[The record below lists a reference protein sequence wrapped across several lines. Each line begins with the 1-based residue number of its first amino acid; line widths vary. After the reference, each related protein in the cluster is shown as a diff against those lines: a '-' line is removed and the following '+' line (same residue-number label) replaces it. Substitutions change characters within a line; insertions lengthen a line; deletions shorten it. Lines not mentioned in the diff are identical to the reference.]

1 MYWCAH
7 KTATLTSIQHTVFLG
22 NCRSVHSIALSQVG
36 EKRHIRIKHFLDGA
50 MYIYVAFAAGG
61 QHSKQP
67 QLRAGRCSSLAAAGD
82 AAAHQCGLGRGWP
95 TEAIGDYVMKK
106 ERLAVD
112 CPLVVS

>member
-1 MYWCAH
+1 M
-7 KTATLTSIQHTVFLG
+7 
-22 NCRSVHSIALSQVG
+22 HSIALSQVG

-61 QHSKQP
+61 QHKQP

-112 CPLVVS
+112 CPLVVLRPGL

>member
-1 MYWCAH
+1 M
-7 KTATLTSIQHTVFLG
+7 
-22 NCRSVHSIALSQVG
+22 HSIALSQVG

-61 QHSKQP
+61 QPAASVTSREVQQP
-67 QLRAGRCSSLAAAGD
+67 RRPPATLPHTAR
-82 AAAHQCGLGRGWP
+82 GLGRGWP

-112 CPLVVS
+112 CPLVCPEAGFVIRGKLSEPS

>member
-1 MYWCAH
+1 
-7 KTATLTSIQHTVFLG
+7 
-22 NCRSVHSIALSQVG
+22 
-36 EKRHIRIKHFLDGA
+36 

-61 QHSKQP
+61 Q
-67 QLRAGRCSSLAAAGD
+67 LASSLSYEQGGAAALHT
-82 AAAHQCGLGRGWP
+82 ARGLGRGWP